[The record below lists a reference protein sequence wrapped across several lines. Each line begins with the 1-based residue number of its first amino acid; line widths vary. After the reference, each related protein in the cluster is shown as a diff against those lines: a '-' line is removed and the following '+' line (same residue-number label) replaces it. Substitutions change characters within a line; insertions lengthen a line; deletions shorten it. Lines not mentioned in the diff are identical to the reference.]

1 MVWQAE
7 PVPTDDASP
16 ARRIVDEIVV
26 GGLRA
31 YGREPVRVPLAPLT
45 LVFGPN
51 SAGKSSLLSTLT
63 LLAQSIA
70 PSPTRVLVMAG
81 PLVDAGSFRM
91 AVHNHDESMPMTLGL
106 VASNPAS
113 PAATDS
119 AGPCEVVAAFT
130 WNPATRTPEAT
141 ALTIGAPGETSTL
154 TLPLEVADSDGHA
167 RLDAATAVL
176 QGVLAKVAYLGPMR
190 ARPER
195 THAIG
200 YGRTT
205 YVGPEG
211 ESLAEVLDARP
222 ELVAEVNEWMDRLG
236 LGYHVRLLAPQSRD
250 VIMAAGDFTVVGLVD
265 VRRDPP
271 VLVSSRG
278 VGYGVGQL
286 TPVVT
291 QCLLSRGEVIVIEQ
305 PEVHIHPRLQ
315 SAVGDLLIHTVTELG
330 NQVLVETHSEHLV
343 LRLLRRVREGVLDID
358 DLSIL
363 YVEQHAD
370 GAAFVRQ
377 LPVDTDGELAGGWPG
392 GFFAERLDEVL
403 GGLA

>member
-1 MVWQAE
+1 
-7 PVPTDDASP
+7 VPSKNASRP
-16 ARRIVDEIVV
+16 RRIVDEIVV

-31 YGREPVRVPLAPLT
+31 YGHEPSRVPLAPLT

-91 AVHNHDESMPMTLGL
+91 AVHNHDDAMPMTLG
-106 VASNPAS
+106 VV
-113 PAATDS
+113 ATD
-119 AGPCEVVAAFT
+119 AGHSDAVGEPLPREVVASFA
-130 WNPATRTPEAT
+130 WNPDTRTPEAT
-141 ALTIGAPGETSTL
+141 ALVVGEPGSTTTL
-154 TLPLEVADSDGHA
+154 SLPLEPGDVAGRA
-167 RLDAATAVL
+167 RLEAATTLLTEVL
-176 QGVLAKVAYLGPMR
+176 GKVAYLGPMR

-195 THAIG
+195 TQAIG

-211 ESLAEVLDARP
+211 QSLAEVLDARP
-222 ELVAEVNEWMDRLG
+222 DLVDEVNAWMDRLG

-250 VIMAAGDFTVVGLVD
+250 VIVAAGDFTVVGLVD

-315 SAVGDLLIHTVTELG
+315 SAVGDLLIHTVSDLG

-343 LRLLRRVREGVLDID
+343 LRLLRRVREGSLDPD
-358 DLSIL
+358 DLAIL
-363 YVEQHAD
+363 YVEQHED
-370 GAAFVRQ
+370 GAAFVRR
-377 LPVDTDGELAGGWPG
+377 LPVDAAGELAGGWPG

>member
-1 MVWQAE
+1 M
-7 PVPTDDASP
+7 PSDAAP
-16 ARRIVDEIVV
+16 RPRRIVVQLVV

-31 YGREPVRVPLAPLT
+31 YGPEPSRVPLAPLT
-45 LVFGPN
+45 LVLGPN

-91 AVHNHDESMPMTLGL
+91 AVHNHDDSTPMTLGL
-106 VASNPAS
+106 VLQAPSQVDDGARPR
-113 PAATDS
+113 
-119 AGPCEVVAAFT
+119 EIVAAFD

-141 ALTIGAPGETSTL
+141 SLSIGEPGSVSTL
-154 TLPLEVADSDGHA
+154 ALPLHPTDAEGRA
-167 RLDAATAVL
+167 RLDAATTLLADVL
-176 QGVLAKVAYLGPMR
+176 SRVAYLGPMR

-222 ELVAEVNEWMDRLG
+222 DLVAEVNEWMDRLG

-250 VIMAAGDFTVVGLVD
+250 VIVAAGDFTVVGMLD

-291 QCLLSRGEVIVIEQ
+291 QCLLSRNEVIVIEQ

-315 SAVGDLLIHTVTELG
+315 SAVGDLLIHTVAELG

-343 LRLLRRVREGVLDID
+343 LRLLRRVREGVLDPD
-358 DLSIL
+358 DLAIL
-363 YVEQHAD
+363 YVEQHED
-370 GAAFVRQ
+370 GAAFVRR
-377 LPVDTDGELAGGWPG
+377 LPVDADGELAGGWPG

-403 GGLA
+403 GGMA